1 MFKSSQ
7 PSTVRVGLPAAWLL
21 AVVLLAT
28 NTGCHVAAD
37 GQNLEGKRLF
47 GQGQYSAALQRFQ
60 LAVANDSRN
69 ADAYYNMARTYHAM
83 GVQTNNQQYLTQAET
98 LYNQCLDLNE
108 DHVDCHRGLAVMLA
122 ETGRSDRAFK
132 LLNNWAVGSPQ
143 LADAQIEL
151 ARLYQ
156 EFGDKENA
164 RTHLDQAIRIDQ
176 NSARAWT
183 ALGQIREQ
191 SGDPQQALVDYQRS
205 YSLNKFQPAVA
216 QRIATLQ
223 RSAIGSFDP
232 SKPGG
237 TRTVNNADNNNPP
250 LRY

>member
-1 MFKSSQ
+1 MFKLSQ
-7 PSTVRVGLPAAWLL
+7 CSTVRVGLPAAWVL
-21 AVVLLAT
+21 AAALLAT

-47 GQGQYSAALQRFQ
+47 EQGQYSAALQRFQ

-83 GVQTNNQQYLTQAET
+83 GVQTNNQQYLSQAET

-108 DHVDCHRGLAVMLA
+108 DHVECHRGLAVMLA

-143 LADAQIEL
+143 MADAQIEL

-156 EFGDKENA
+156 EFGDKETA
-164 RTHLDQAIRIDQ
+164 RIHLDRAIRIDQ

-183 ALGQIREQ
+183 ALGQMREQ
-191 SGDPQQALVDYQRS
+191 AGDAQQALVDYQRS
-205 YSLNKFQPAVA
+205 YNLNSFQPAVA
-216 QRIATLQ
+216 QRIAALQ
-223 RSAIGSFDP
+223 RSATGSFDP

-237 TRTVNNADNNNPP
+237 TRTVNNANNPP